1 MRIALPNGVVLACP
15 WSVSTEEKGDDDD
28 YDGRRSNICM
38 GYRRESTK
46 GERRGEGDD
55 DDDNGNGGSKG
66 GEVQIIRFE
75 MEGEWLDEI
84 RANWIDIV

>member
-1 MRIALPNGVVLACP
+1 
-15 WSVSTEEKGDDDD
+15 
-28 YDGRRSNICM
+28 M

-46 GERRGEGDD
+46 GERRGKGDD

-75 MEGEWLDEI
+75 MVGERLEEI
-84 RANWIDIV
+84 RANWIDVV